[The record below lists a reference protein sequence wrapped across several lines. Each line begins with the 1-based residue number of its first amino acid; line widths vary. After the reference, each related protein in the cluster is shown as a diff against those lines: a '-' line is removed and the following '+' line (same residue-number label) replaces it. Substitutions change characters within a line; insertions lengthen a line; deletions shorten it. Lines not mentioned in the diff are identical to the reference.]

1 MERVF
6 VKPTITSERRTY
18 IQSKALI
25 LNSLPV
31 LMVIQNAFYNANED
45 VFIIHKLLVMQHRK

>member
-6 VKPTITSERRTY
+6 VKRTITSERRSY

-25 LNSLPV
+25 LNTLPV

-45 VFIIHKLLVMQHRK
+45 VFIIHKLLVMHHRK